1 MQSQRNNSLDPISIG
16 NWRWAYFLDETIK
29 AFSIFQPRPYS
40 IKNDFL
46 FKESCFGSTSNPKK
60 VFLETFPS
68 LSESDF
74 EWGKTQ
80 KDYENWDSFAQL
92 NLITLAEAKFE
103 ITFSDDEVI
112 SISSAK
118 NLLECIK
125 SHL

>member
-1 MQSQRNNSLDPISIG
+1 MD
-16 NWRWAYFLDETIK
+16 D
-29 AFSIFQPRPYS
+29 
-40 IKNDFL
+40 DV
-46 FKESCFGSTSNPKK
+46 KK

-74 EWGKTQ
+74 EWSKTQ

-103 ITFSDDEVI
+103 ITFSDDEI
-112 SISSAK
+112 TSISSAK

-125 SHL
+125 SHI

>member
-1 MQSQRNNSLDPISIG
+1 LTLD
-16 NWRWAYFLDETIK
+16 D
-29 AFSIFQPRPYS
+29 
-40 IKNDFL
+40 DV
-46 FKESCFGSTSNPKK
+46 KK

-68 LSESDF
+68 LSELDF
-74 EWGKTQ
+74 EWSKTQ

-103 ITFSDDEVI
+103 ITFSDDEVT

-125 SHL
+125 SHI

>member
-1 MQSQRNNSLDPISIG
+1 MTLD
-16 NWRWAYFLDETIK
+16 D
-29 AFSIFQPRPYS
+29 
-40 IKNDFL
+40 DV
-46 FKESCFGSTSNPKK
+46 KK

-74 EWGKTQ
+74 EWSKTQ

-103 ITFSDDEVI
+103 ITFSDDEVT

-125 SHL
+125 SHI

>member
-1 MQSQRNNSLDPISIG
+1 MD
-16 NWRWAYFLDETIK
+16 D
-29 AFSIFQPRPYS
+29 
-40 IKNDFL
+40 DV
-46 FKESCFGSTSNPKK
+46 KK

-74 EWGKTQ
+74 EWSKTQ

-103 ITFSDDEVI
+103 ITFSDDEVT

>member
-1 MQSQRNNSLDPISIG
+1 MTLD
-16 NWRWAYFLDETIK
+16 D
-29 AFSIFQPRPYS
+29 
-40 IKNDFL
+40 DV
-46 FKESCFGSTSNPKK
+46 KK

-74 EWGKTQ
+74 EWSKTQ

-118 NLLECIK
+118 NLLERIK

>member
-1 MQSQRNNSLDPISIG
+1 MAL
-16 NWRWAYFLDETIK
+16 
-29 AFSIFQPRPYS
+29 
-40 IKNDFL
+40 NDDV
-46 FKESCFGSTSNPKK
+46 KK
-60 VFLETFPS
+60 VFLETFPL

-74 EWGKTQ
+74 EWSKTQ

-103 ITFSDDEVI
+103 ITFSDDEVT

-125 SHL
+125 SHI

>member
-1 MQSQRNNSLDPISIG
+1 MALD
-16 NWRWAYFLDETIK
+16 D
-29 AFSIFQPRPYS
+29 
-40 IKNDFL
+40 DV
-46 FKESCFGSTSNPKK
+46 KK
-60 VFLETFPS
+60 VFFETFPS

-74 EWGKTQ
+74 EWDKTQ

-103 ITFSDDEVI
+103 ITFSDDEVT

-125 SHL
+125 SHI

>member
-1 MQSQRNNSLDPISIG
+1 MTLD
-16 NWRWAYFLDETIK
+16 D
-29 AFSIFQPRPYS
+29 
-40 IKNDFL
+40 DV
-46 FKESCFGSTSNPKK
+46 KK

-74 EWGKTQ
+74 EWSKTQ

>member
-1 MQSQRNNSLDPISIG
+1 LTLD
-16 NWRWAYFLDETIK
+16 D
-29 AFSIFQPRPYS
+29 
-40 IKNDFL
+40 DV
-46 FKESCFGSTSNPKK
+46 KK

-74 EWGKTQ
+74 EWNKTQ

-103 ITFSDDEVI
+103 IIFSDDEVT

-125 SHL
+125 SHI